1 MEKMEPLEQQ
11 DQPEH
16 AVSDVAG
23 AQAKR
28 WHVGRAMKMIVLSAL
43 LIAAA
48 YFFGLTCGRVGQT
61 YEMLFSP
68 SRDVLYLVA
77 WLLLAMG
84 ALAVT
89 SGIVAVLFRPFWT
102 CLVAFILS
110 GAAMLVAWEISLG
123 SGIAVLVYLVVSL
136 LYTRSV
142 IAELNNLVRFSV
154 APVARSQT
162 ILLTTLAA
170 VACISL
176 YLGYAAR
183 IEREGFSLPP
193 RARDAI
199 TRMVV
204 MPIERRVEGQAGLTQ
219 EEKEKML
226 AEVRAEMESQLLRP
240 MEETLRRYEQFVP
253 IGIAA
258 MLFMSLIS
266 IARLLSWVPAL
277 ILGVVF
283 LLLAALRVTH
293 VVTETREVE
302 RLMLG

>member
-1 MEKMEPLEQQ
+1 
-11 DQPEH
+11 
-16 AVSDVAG
+16 
-23 AQAKR
+23 
-28 WHVGRAMKMIVLSAL
+28 
-43 LIAAA
+43 
-48 YFFGLTCGRVGQT
+48 
-61 YEMLFSP
+61 
-68 SRDVLYLVA
+68 
-77 WLLLAMG
+77 
-84 ALAVT
+84 
-89 SGIVAVLFRPFWT
+89 
-102 CLVAFILS
+102 
-110 GAAMLVAWEISLG
+110 MLVAWEISLG

-162 ILLTTLAA
+162 ILLTALAA
-170 VACISL
+170 IACISL

-193 RARDAI
+193 PARDAI
-199 TRMVV
+199 TRMVMV
-204 MPIERRVEGQAGLTQ
+204 PIERRVEGQAGLTQ
-219 EEKEKML
+219 EEKEKIL
-226 AEVRAEMESQLLRP
+226 AEMRAEMEGQLLRP